1 MGKSSYTVYSC
12 YGRTRHMKSM
22 PCKECNFRISVCTVL
37 HLFYTLQFAVFIY
50 RFAPV
55 LHTSVRCIYIP
66 FCACFSHFSS
76 LYLYTALHLFF
87 TLQVAVFIYRFA
99 PVFHTSGRC
108 IYSTAGQATDD
119 NIKRRMR
126 IACWTTKATNTHSQY
141 VIIIA
146 FPLQQ
151 RLYERASLLRY
162 TYIACLGLTVPN
174 IGAH

>member
-1 MGKSSYTVYSC
+1 MYRSAPVLHTSVRCIYIPFCACFTHFSSLYLYTA
-12 YGRTRHMKSM
+12 
-22 PCKECNFRISVCTVL
+22 L
-37 HLFYTLQFAVFIY
+37 HLFFTLQFAVFVY

-126 IACWTTKATNTHSQY
+126 IAC
-141 VIIIA
+141 
-146 FPLQQ
+146 
-151 RLYERASLLRY
+151 
-162 TYIACLGLTVPN
+162 
-174 IGAH
+174 